1 MELFGFEISRK
12 QEEKEQAVKQSFVA
26 PDRDDGATV
35 VAEGGYY
42 GQYVDIEG
50 TKARDDVDLI
60 KKYREAAFYPECDA
74 AITDIVNEAIV
85 TDDEKQ
91 PVDICT
97 DDLPYND
104 KIKKLIKDEF
114 DNVIKLLNF
123 NSLSHDIFRKWYVDG
138 RIYYHV
144 IIDEKNPK
152 AGIVE
157 LRPVDAIKLRK
168 VRQVLEDKDPRTG
181 AKLVKGFNEF
191 YIYQDT
197 IIGSGAGTGGTG
209 SSRSTQGLKIAKDS
223 IIYVPSGLID
233 STSKKMVSYLF
244 KALKPVNQLR
254 MMEDSLVI
262 YRMARAPE
270 RRIFY
275 IDVGNLPKG
284 KAEAYLR
291 DIMARYK
298 NKIVYDAS
306 TGEIRDDRKHMA
318 MLEDFWLPR
327 REGGKG
333 TEISTLP
340 GGENLGQIEDI
351 IYFQKKLYRSLNVP
365 MSRMETETGFSLGRS
380 NEISRDELKFSKFVQ
395 RLRRKFSDLFLQVLR
410 TQLLLKGVISREDW
424 EQMKENIKVDF
435 RKDNYFSELK
445 EAEMLRERMQT
456 LQLIDPFV
464 GRYYSAM
471 WVRKNILQQSDE
483 EIEEINAEMEA
494 EAPPPM
500 PEGADGQQMDQQQAE
515 PTPENPSAPPIQGEV
530 QQ

>member
-26 PDRDDGATV
+26 PDKDDGATV
-35 VAEGGYY
+35 IAEGGYY

-50 TKARDDVDLI
+50 TKAKDDVDLI
-60 KKYREAAFYPECDA
+60 KKYREASFYPECDA

-91 PVDICT
+91 PVDIRT
-97 DDLPYND
+97 DQLEYSD
-104 KIKKLIKDEF
+104 KIKKLIKEEF
-114 DNVIKLLNF
+114 DNVVRLLNF

-138 RIYYHV
+138 RIYYHI

-152 AGIVE
+152 AGILE
-157 LRPVDAIKLRK
+157 MRPIDAIKIRK
-168 VRQVLEDKDPRTG
+168 VRQVLEEKDPKTG
-181 AKLVKGFNEF
+181 AKLIKGFNEF

-197 IIGSGAGTGGTG
+197 VLGAGAGTGGASG
-209 SSRSTQGLKIAKDS
+209 LRGTQGLKIAKDS
-223 IIYVPSGLID
+223 VIYVPSGMID
-233 STSKKMVSYLF
+233 ATSKKMVSYLF

-284 KAEAYLR
+284 KAESYLR

-395 RLRRKFSDLFLQVLR
+395 RLRRKFSDLFLQTLR
-410 TQLLLKGVISREDW
+410 TQLILKGIISREDW
-424 EQMKENIKVDF
+424 EVMKEAIKVDF

-456 LQLIDPFV
+456 LQLIDPYV
-464 GRYYSAM
+464 GKYYSAT
-471 WVRKNILQQSDE
+471 WVRKNILRQTDE
-483 EIEEINAEMEA
+483 EIEEIDAEMEQ
-494 EAPPPM
+494 EAPPPEAEGDDGELQTQA
-500 PEGADGQQMDQQQAE
+500 PEA
-515 PTPENPSAPPIQGEV
+515 TSENPQAPPINGEV